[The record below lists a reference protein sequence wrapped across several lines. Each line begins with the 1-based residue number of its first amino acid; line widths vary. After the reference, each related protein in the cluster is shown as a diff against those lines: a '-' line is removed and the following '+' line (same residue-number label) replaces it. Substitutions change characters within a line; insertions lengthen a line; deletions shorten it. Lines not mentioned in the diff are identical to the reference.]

1 MMTLRRVAFVGLGAL
16 ASACVQV
23 FDLEPVGGDGVVAVA
38 PVESAPSS
46 PPSEL
51 HGTAAEQ
58 LSPPEVSGAPTPA
71 TSDSPDE
78 VLWPGEAELPVAPDA
93 GIAAPVGCN
102 KIDFLFVIDNSLSML
117 QEQSNL
123 TASFPGFMQV
133 VGETVQATDH
143 HVMVIDTD
151 GWDGEGTQASSE
163 VCDDTLGAG
172 KRASSGGSDCGIV
185 GAQRYIELGQPDLE
199 TTFAC
204 LGKVGTFG
212 DFGEQPMDA
221 MLRAVSASENAA
233 TGCNAGFLRDDAI
246 LVVVLVTDE
255 DDTRSAG
262 RAEAWRQA
270 LLDAKSGDE
279 RAVVVLGFVG
289 DDNVE
294 GGLPGGPC
302 PLLSV
307 SFGAPELQRFVQSLP
322 LGSLASV
329 CADNYAPFFE
339 QAVSS
344 IRNACDEFS
353 APLR

>member
-1 MMTLRRVAFVGLGAL
+1 MMTLRKVALVGIGTL
-16 ASACVQV
+16 APACVQV
-23 FDLEPVGGDGVVAVA
+23 FELEPVGDEGLAIPA
-38 PVESAPSS
+38 PVEVPLAS
-46 PPSEL
+46 PGTEL
-51 HGTAAEQ
+51 HGTADEQQ
-58 LSPPEVSGAPTPA
+58 LSPPASGGPTPA
-71 TSDSPDE
+71 RNDSPEE
-78 VLWPGEAELPVAPDA
+78 VLLPGEAPAAPD
-93 GIAAPVGCN
+93 GGLTPVVGCN
-102 KIDFLFVIDNSLSML
+102 KIDFLFMIDNSLSML

-133 VGETVQATDH
+133 VGESVQASDH

-151 GWDGEGTQASSE
+151 GWDGEGTQASAE
-163 VCDDTLGAG
+163 ACEDTIGAG
-172 KRASSGGSDCGIV
+172 KRSSSDGEDCGIV
-185 GAQRYIELGQPDLE
+185 GARRYIEPGQPDLE
-199 TTFAC
+199 GVFSC
-204 LGKVGTFG
+204 LGDVGTFG
-212 DFGEQPMDA
+212 DFGEQQMDA
-221 MLRAVSASENAA
+221 VLRAVSPAENAS

-262 RAEAWRQA
+262 GAEAWRQA
-270 LLDAKSGDE
+270 LVDAKSGDE
-279 RAVVVLGFVG
+279 RAVVVLGLVG

-302 PLLSV
+302 PRLGV
-307 SFGAPELQRFVQSLP
+307 SSGAPELQRFVQSLP

-344 IRNACDEFS
+344 IQSACDDFS

>member
-1 MMTLRRVAFVGLGAL
+1 MMTRRRIAWVGLGAL
-16 ASACVQV
+16 PWACVQV
-23 FDLEPVGGDGVVAVA
+23 FDLEPVRDDGLALPA
-38 PVESAPSS
+38 PVDVPPSP

-51 HGTAAEQ
+51 HGSVAEQ
-58 LSPPEVSGAPTPA
+58 RLIPPDVSDPPTTPV
-71 TSDSPDE
+71 TTDSPDE
-78 VLWPGEAELPVAPDA
+78 VFWPGEAELPTAPDA
-93 GIAAPVGCN
+93 GLAPGCSGV
-102 KIDFLFVIDNSLSML
+102 DFLFVIDNSLSML

-123 TASFPGFMQV
+123 TASFPGFMRV
-133 VGETVQATDH
+133 VGETVQVKDH

-151 GWDGEGTQASSE
+151 GWDGEGTQASPE
-163 VCDDTLGAG
+163 TCDDTLGAG
-172 KRASSGGSDCGIV
+172 KRAGSGGQDCGVV
-185 GAQRYIELGQPDLE
+185 GPQRYIEAGQTDLE
-199 TTFAC
+199 GTFSC
-204 LGKVGTFG
+204 LAKVGTFG

-221 MLRAVSASENAA
+221 LQRAVSPAENASA
-233 TGCNAGFLRDDAI
+233 GCNAGFLRDDAI

-289 DDNVE
+289 DDNVQ

-302 PLLSV
+302 PRLSV

-329 CADNYAPFFE
+329 CADDYAPFFE

-344 IRNACDEFS
+344 IRGACDELA